1 MKITILEFAPCA
13 DTIYHIRQD
22 ADEGY
27 IAGDRSRLT
36 IKTGAKLRPQLV
48 SYYAGGKATNVARV
62 LDRLLTDEEI
72 DVELVV
78 FRPDSPEGRYI
89 HDLQTEALR
98 RVRVNPVIIS
108 GVARFCID
116 LTDPATDPRN
126 RVEFNISPRAV
137 WEESAMEMALEFA
150 SALSTDALIMAG
162 NPPMVS
168 RGQGSRSAHAPVGDQ
183 SELAVDLYARV
194 IESVRQRVGVISI
207 DTEKQT
213 LARCLEST
221 SRPDAIKIN
230 ADEYASV
237 DDRLWNEFDGTLVV
251 TDTGGC
257 LVRENRVETRADGAR
272 VQQLYSTV
280 GAGDAVHAGFIVAR
294 WGWGFDSLRA
304 ARYGLAA
311 AAAAVSNPQGTRD
324 VSKQEIERFFAE
336 MEKAR

>member
-27 IAGDRSRLT
+27 TTGDRSTLT
-36 IKTGAKLRPQLV
+36 IRTGVKLRPRLV

-62 LDRLLTDEEI
+62 LDRLLTNEDV

-89 HDLQTEALR
+89 HDLQTGALD
-98 RVRVNPVIIS
+98 RVRVKPVIIS
-108 GVARFCID
+108 GKARFCID

-137 WEESAMEMALEFA
+137 WEADAKDIALKFA
-150 SALSTDALIMAG
+150 SDLSTDVLIIAG
-162 NPPMVS
+162 NPPMTS
-168 RGQGSRSAHAPVGDQ
+168 SGQGSGVGSRS

-207 DTEKQT
+207 DTEKRA

-237 DDRLWNEFDGTLVV
+237 DERLWNDFDGTLVV
-251 TDTGGC
+251 TDSGGC
-257 LVRENRVETRADGAR
+257 LVREKRIDARAEGAA

-280 GAGDAVHAGFIVAR
+280 GAGDAVHAGFIIAR
-294 WGWGFDSLRA
+294 WGWGFDALRA
-304 ARYGLAA
+304 ARYGLAT
-311 AAAAVSNPQGTRD
+311 AAAAVGNPQGTRD
-324 VSKQEIERFFAE
+324 VSRQDVERLFAE
-336 MEKAR
+336 IDG

>member
-27 IAGDRSRLT
+27 TSGDRSRLT
-36 IKTGAKLRPQLV
+36 IKTGIKLRPRLV
-48 SYYAGGKATNVARV
+48 SYYAGGKAANVARV
-62 LDRLLTDEEI
+62 LDRLLTGEDV

-89 HDLQTEALR
+89 HDLQTVALN
-98 RVRVNPVIIS
+98 RVRVRPVIIS
-108 GVARFCID
+108 GKARFCID
-116 LTDPATDPRN
+116 LTDPATDPQN

-137 WEESAMEMALEFA
+137 WEEGAIETALEFA
-150 SALSTDALIMAG
+150 STLSTDALVMAG
-162 NPPMVS
+162 NPPMAS
-168 RGQGSRSAHAPVGDQ
+168 SGQWAVGSGQS
-183 SELAVDLYARV
+183 SELVVDLYARV

-237 DDRLWNEFDGTLVV
+237 DERLWNEFDGTLVV
-251 TDTGGC
+251 TDAGGC
-257 LVRENRVETRADGAR
+257 RVRENRIDTRAEGAA
-272 VQQLYSTV
+272 VKQLYSTV
-280 GAGDAVHAGFIVAR
+280 GAGDAVHAGFIIAR
-294 WGWGFDSLRA
+294 WGWGFDALRA

-311 AAAAVSNPQGTRD
+311 AAAVVSNPEGTRD
-324 VSKQEIERFFAE
+324 MSRQEVERLFAE
-336 MEKAR
+336 MEKMNG